1 MKKPESQS
9 NNNNS
14 NIEAIKIDKY
24 EVLRAVCVGKNGT
37 VFADIEINGIR
48 IYGVRVVEG
57 KNGDFLS
64 FPQSKGKD
72 GKYYSIVWCK
82 LSDKDTADI
91 VSAIEA
97 KLNG

>member
-1 MKKPESQS
+1 MKKPESKS
-9 NNNNS
+9 NNNS
-14 NIEAIKIDKY
+14 NIEAIKIDRY
-24 EVLRAVCVGKNGT
+24 EVLRAVCVGKNDT
-37 VFADIEINGIR
+37 VWADIEINGIR

-64 FPQSKGKD
+64 FPQNKGKD

-82 LSDKDTADI
+82 LSEKDQSDI
-91 VSAIEA
+91 IAAIES